1 MIWEAVVDYTRNNY
15 RRRHTVQVEA
25 ESFHEARDK
34 LLAEYGPESIN
45 IGPRQVPEEP
55 NVQ

>member
-15 RRRHTVQVEA
+15 RRRNTVQVEA
-25 ESFHEARDK
+25 ESFQQAREK

-45 IGPRQVPEEP
+45 IGPRQVPEDP